1 MLLTFQC
8 SITIKTSLFRK
19 MFPSGSQY
27 LSPHCR
33 TDHLSLQSYTA
44 SSLTDPCHL
53 LCNSM
58 WNRSSYWFF
67 PMDLSLLSSDFL
79 LPLPLSL
86 TICYSIDAM
95 QSLAISTLSTLGSL
109 ISHQLFFS
117 SSLASQSA
125 ASRISLAAS
134 TVSSPQ
140 PTWSI
145 PFPLRYTLRC
155 FPGSGIACLIEAFV
169 DWTTPKDCW

>member
-1 MLLTFQC
+1 MLLTFQS
-8 SITIKTSLFRK
+8 SIPIKTSLFRK

-27 LSPHCR
+27 SSPRCQ

-44 SSLTDPCHL
+44 SSLRDPCHL
-53 LCNSM
+53 LSNSM
-58 WNRSSYWFF
+58 RSCNSYWFF

-86 TICYSIDAM
+86 IICCSIDAM

-117 SSLASQSA
+117 SSLASQSVT
-125 ASRISLAAS
+125 SRISLATSAAS
-134 TVSSPQ
+134 SLQ

-145 PFPLRYTLRC
+145 PFPQRYSLHC
-155 FPGSGIACLIEAFV
+155 FPDSATACLIAAFV
-169 DWTTPKDCW
+169 GWTTPKDCW